1 MSRPRWLGLAHCSRQ
16 LALSAEPSVSTNDSF
31 VSAVG
36 EPVTAGAT
44 AMRNAAVGPKVV
56 PLGGET
62 AAPEPCAT
70 ERPSAR
76 TALALVVAAAEGLGP
91 KPPAATVVATDTLL
105 LGLAMRCTKP
115 TVASTLAAA
124 IDGTCANV
132 GSRKRAPWTA
142 CKQCKER
149 TRANPSVRLTRSYA
163 REELSLHAGSSP
175 SICAT
180 VVARSYLCMWRQI
193 VRVRCVRGGGM

>member
-1 MSRPRWLGLAHCSRQ
+1 MAHCSRQ

-70 ERPSAR
+70 ERPRSR
-76 TALALVVAAAEGLGP
+76 TTALVVAAAEGLGP
-91 KPPAATVVATDTLL
+91 KPSAAAVAAADTLL

-115 TVASTLAAA
+115 TLASTLAAA

-142 CKQCKER
+142 CKQSKER

-175 SICAT
+175 SICVT
-180 VVARSYLCMWRQI
+180 VVARSYLCMWRQM
-193 VRVRCVRGGGM
+193 VRVRCVRSGGM